1 MNLHNIM
8 KNCTRCKKTHD
19 DQKYKM
25 CYKCRYEAND
35 YYFLTKESR
44 KEERKK
50 ASKKYNDN
58 NKEKIKQRSKQYRVL
73 NKEKIAKYEAS
84 EKRKDW
90 CKRWIKDKKI
100 NDPSLFL
107 LYAAKKRA
115 KNSNIIFNITKDDIL
130 EVYPLDNK
138 CPMLGIELLPNDRYS
153 SDNSPTLDRIIPKNG
168 YVKGNILVISS
179 RANRIKNDATIE
191 ELENI
196 LLFLRKNAN
205 LIS

>member
-1 MNLHNIM
+1 M
-8 KNCTRCKKTHD
+8 
-19 DQKYKM
+19 
-25 CYKCRYEAND
+25 
-35 YYFLTKESR
+35 TKESR